1 MSGKLTEFAA
11 HIADDLLYPM
21 RIENGFPWSG
31 ENPREV
37 GRAVET
43 VRRLEEPAEQQRFP
57 PRERKCAIMAVQ
69 EVALLIKPEVTA
81 QLDTGGAHGH
91 TARPGVRAQAGQLF
105 GMVRVRFLSKDGRSV
120 DSLG

>member
-43 VRRLEEPAEQQRFP
+43 VRRLKEPAEQQRFP
-57 PRERKCAIMAVQ
+57 PRQWKCAIMAVQ
-69 EVALLIKPEVTA
+69 EVALLIKPEVTV
-81 QLDTGGAHGH
+81 QLDTGGAHG
-91 TARPGVRAQAGQLF
+91 RPGVRAQAGQLF
-105 GMVRVRFLSKDGRSV
+105 GMVHVRFLSKDGRSV
-120 DSLG
+120 DSLE